1 MRPAWPTVSRCPA
14 GARAYIAEATGTRA
28 SRADEDYAAAPADND
43 TAAALGISP
52 ASPVLITRI
61 RYYAADGKLIEY
73 TETAMPSG
81 HRYGRSY
88 TITGN

>member
-28 SRADEDYAAAPADND
+28 SRADEDYASAPADND